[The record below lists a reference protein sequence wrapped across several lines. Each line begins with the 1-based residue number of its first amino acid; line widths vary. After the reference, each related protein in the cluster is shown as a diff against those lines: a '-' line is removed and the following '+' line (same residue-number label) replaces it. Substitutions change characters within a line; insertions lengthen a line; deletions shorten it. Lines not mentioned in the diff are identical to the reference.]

1 MILCTFTTWSD
12 VCYFALRIN
21 YNTIWI
27 LLAINMLDK
36 YFVAFST
43 KPILFSY
50 SSRLFFCSSMVHS
63 NFDASLTGPSWC
75 MPTGRHELACYMSVV
90 LRSCDWCGSKFESL
104 ILQSSWSFGSNEN
117 YLGSYYC
124 SSIWGWQSNH
134 VRP

>member
-12 VCYFALRIN
+12 VCHFALRIN

-50 SSRLFFCSSMVHS
+50 SSRLFFAVLWFTLISTQAWPDPHGACQR
-63 NFDASLTGPSWC
+63 
-75 MPTGRHELACYMSVV
+75 RHELACYMSVV
-90 LRSCDWCGSKFESL
+90 LRFCDCCGSKFESL

>member
-12 VCYFALRIN
+12 VCHFALRIN

-27 LLAINMLDK
+27 YLQSICSISTLLPFLPNLF
-36 YFVAFST
+36 YF
-43 KPILFSY
+43 PIQAD
-50 SSRLFFCSSMVHS
+50 FFCSSMVHS

-75 MPTGRHELACYMSVV
+75 MPTGCHELACYMSVV
-90 LRSCDWCGSKFESL
+90 LRSCDCCGSKFESL